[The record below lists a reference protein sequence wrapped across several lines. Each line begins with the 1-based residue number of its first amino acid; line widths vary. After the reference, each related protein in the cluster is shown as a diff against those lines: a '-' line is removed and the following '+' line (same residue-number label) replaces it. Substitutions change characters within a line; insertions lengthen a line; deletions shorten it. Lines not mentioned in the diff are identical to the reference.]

1 MSSDEQ
7 LNRLK
12 ARRRGHRGVAT
23 KLMREATEATSL
35 MEGELTTTNV
45 DRIKS
50 ISMLLEEKSKLLKE

>member
-23 KLMREATEATSL
+23 KLMQEATSL
-35 MEGELTTTNV
+35 MEGELIATNV
-45 DRIKS
+45 DRIK
-50 ISMLLEEKSKLLKE
+50 